1 MAKIEALSV
10 TFLASCLR
18 GDRRAQQFS
27 FVDSEGQ
34 PMTRATIVDELRFRG
49 EEIALVEQEDA
60 QALALAGK

>member
-34 PMTRATIVDELRFRG
+34 PMTRAAIVDELRARN
-49 EEIALVEQEDA
+49 EESVLVEQEDA
-60 QALALAGK
+60 RALAKAEF